1 MTIAKHPKTK
11 QLSSVNGCRFT
22 QKLFT
27 KNIQTYPVLVGK
39 TLYKMK
45 GPGVKT
51 CENSPTKLICMFKFT
66 STMMTKSCALL
77 GLLSRYVGNTT
88 AKKSHWLHVFRRV
101 AFLGPSANLH
111 HKHARNSLPTSNVA
125 AGQGFSTRGLCWK
138 VQCWQVYSADA
149 GQMRLKRCSKAGPW
163 VWMCGRFIWFC

>member
-1 MTIAKHPKTK
+1 MLNGSLAKSKRIHIPTLPQLSDILRYIVYVFHVSLFVHEIIRDVYRPTRPDEEDVAAFTSCIDMQICQKHEMTIAKHPKTK

-51 CENSPTKLICMFKFT
+51 CENSPAKLICMFKFT

-88 AKKSHWLHVFRRV
+88 AKKSH
-101 AFLGPSANLH
+101 
-111 HKHARNSLPTSNVA
+111 
-125 AGQGFSTRGLCWK
+125 
-138 VQCWQVYSADA
+138 
-149 GQMRLKRCSKAGPW
+149 
-163 VWMCGRFIWFC
+163 